1 MTEIMLSTLAG
12 VIIGL
17 VYTAIKLPIPAPP
30 VFSGVMAIAGVWFGH
45 HLMHFIMNQISS

>member
-17 VYTAIKLPIPAPP
+17 VYTAIKLPIPATP
-30 VFSGVMAIAGVWFGH
+30 VFQESWLLQVSG
-45 HLMHFIMNQISS
+45 LFII